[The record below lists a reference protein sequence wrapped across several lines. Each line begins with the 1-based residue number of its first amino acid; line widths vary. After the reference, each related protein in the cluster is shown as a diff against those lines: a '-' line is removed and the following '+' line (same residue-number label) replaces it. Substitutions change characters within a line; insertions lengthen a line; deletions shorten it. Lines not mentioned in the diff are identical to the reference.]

1 MSGPPGNRLYG
12 FFGNNADLAG
22 ADWTQGQGQGQPYGM
37 QGQGQ
42 PQGMGMGQGQGI
54 YGQQQPYQQQRSTQ
68 PFIQPVHHSYGQQ
81 VPPGFQQPFVPPQ
94 QQQQPL
100 TQQPET
106 QTRTHQFREWYTH
119 HLSTLTFNSR
129 PIIDRLSMAAWDR
142 SREGDWDGMRV
153 VGDCL
158 RGALDAAPATQK
170 LPLFYLLDS
179 ISKNAGPPYTTH
191 IFPPFLAQ
199 VYLRAYS
206 QVDGITK
213 KKMEDMLTTWR
224 TTKGTGTPEGELF
237 PREVRSQ
244 IEQAIYGRI
253 IPAPMPAGNG
263 MQMPMQQSIY
273 PPPSIHNVPGS
284 PFMPTPPQVSLAVPH
299 SAAISRDSVTTTLLT
314 TLSLKRAQLAK
325 NPHDTSTQNTVGI
338 LEQLQAH
345 LNAGSVSQAELVAIQ
360 QQLDQ
365 FRSTPTTPSYP
376 TNVPPI
382 HQQPAPPLNMPQPV
396 QYPGGFGQTTQSPQI
411 DFSNPGGLNVPAAGG
426 PAAGLDFSSLLGNL
440 ARAGILS
447 QTGTPDGGSTTPRLG
462 AHVTSLRQDRE
473 ASVGSVNSRADGHE
487 GDMVTED
494 EPDGMEEYEE
504 IILSMNVQLTITDL
518 SQPRDFQPTSH
529 LPNRCSQCAARFA
542 AGKTGKDR
550 LQAHLDWH
558 FRRNRKERESEGR
571 GANRRWLPR
580 AEVWVNDIAA
590 AFTGVR
596 DEGATDPSTG
606 VTLGMAPRPGGSDR
620 AGAAAAA
627 QQRRNME
634 VELRKKWVTMP
645 PNPAGK
651 RQCPICKEEFVDEFV
666 QDEEE
671 WVWRNCVMVKN
682 SYYHATCRADALATA
697 AANRKATAIA
707 SDGHTLRAPSPS
719 GTASRENT
727 PPPPPS
733 FVNNVKAEISASPL
747 KQSVR
752 MEVREETD
760 ADGAAGDAA
769 GQEGGAKGQPTPVEE
784 DVKMHVPHE
793 QLGQVEINEPTGGVK
808 RKAEGSPDHSDKEV
822 KKEKSE

>member
-12 FFGNNADLAG
+12 FFGNTADLAG
-22 ADWTQGQGQGQPYGM
+22 VDWTHGQGMYGQPQQQLYQQPQGQPYN
-37 QGQGQ
+37 QYGQ
-42 PQGMGMGQGQGI
+42 PQPPNFH
-54 YGQQQPYQQQRSTQ
+54 QQQL
-68 PFIQPVHHSYGQQ
+68 HL
-81 VPPGFQQPFVPPQ
+81 PPAAAAPA
-94 QQQQPL
+94 PL
-100 TQQPET
+100 GAA
-106 QTRTHQFREWYTH
+106 TRTHEFREWYTH

-129 PIIDRLSMAAWDR
+129 PIIDRLSMAAWER
-142 SREGDWDGMRV
+142 AREGDWDGMRV

-158 RGALDAAPATQK
+158 RGALEVAPPTQK

-191 IFPPFLAQ
+191 IFPPFLAHG
-199 VYLRAYS
+199 YLGAYS

-237 PREVRSQ
+237 PRDVRSQ
-244 IEQAIYGRI
+244 IEQAIYGRM

-263 MQMPMQQSIY
+263 LQMPMQQSMY
-273 PPPSIHNVPGS
+273 PPSSVHNVPGS
-284 PFMPTPPQVSLAVPH
+284 PFMPTPPPAQPSLGIMPH
-299 SAAISRDSVTTTLLT
+299 SAVVSRDSVTTTLLT
-314 TLSLKRAQLAK
+314 TLSLKRALLAK

-345 LNAGSVSQAELVAIQ
+345 LNAGSVSQAELIAIQ

-365 FRSTPTTPSYP
+365 FRSTPAVPLYPS
-376 TNVPPI
+376 NVPSTM
-382 HQQPAPPLNMPQPV
+382 HSRPAPPLNMPQPV
-396 QYPGGFGQTTQSPQI
+396 QYPVGFGQATQSPQL
-411 DFSNPGGLNVPAAGG
+411 DFSSLGGLNALPGAAGG
-426 PAAGLDFSSLLGNL
+426 GPAGGLDFSSLLGNL

-447 QTGTPDGGSTTPRLG
+447 ATGTPVADGASTTPRLG
-462 AHVTSLRQDRE
+462 APIAALRQDHRE
-473 ASVGSVNSRADGHE
+473 ASVGSVNSRVDGQHE
-487 GDMVTED
+487 GAPETED
-494 EPDGMEEYEE
+494 EPDGMEEYEDL
-504 IILSMNVQLTITDL
+504 ILSMNVQLTLSDL
-518 SQPRDFQPTSH
+518 LQNREFQPTSH

-580 AEVWVNDIAA
+580 AEVWVNDIAS

-596 DEGATDPSTG
+596 DEGAADATAGS
-606 VTLGMAPRPGGSDR
+606 TLGMAPRPGGADA
-620 AGAAAAA
+620 AGSAAAAA
-627 QQRRNME
+627 QQQRNE
-634 VELRKKWVTMP
+634 EELRKKWVTMP

-651 RQCPICKEEFVDEFV
+651 KQCPICKEEFVDEFV

-671 WVWRNCVMVKN
+671 WIWRNCVKVKN

-707 SDGHTLRAPSPS
+707 SDGHSLRAPSPS
-719 GTASRENT
+719 GTASWENT
-727 PPPPPS
+727 PPPLG
-733 FVNNVKAEISASPL
+733 FAVNHNNVKAETVASPL
-747 KQSVR
+747 RQSVK
-752 MEVREETD
+752 MEVPGEQAGADVASRE
-760 ADGAAGDAA
+760 GGVGDAA
-769 GQEGGAKGQPTPVEE
+769 DQEGEAGVGLTVAQE
-784 DVKMHVPHE
+784 DVKMHVPRE
-793 QLGQVEINEPTGGVK
+793 ETEQVETEAAGTLK
-808 RKAEGSPDHSDKEV
+808 RKAEGSPENADKEV